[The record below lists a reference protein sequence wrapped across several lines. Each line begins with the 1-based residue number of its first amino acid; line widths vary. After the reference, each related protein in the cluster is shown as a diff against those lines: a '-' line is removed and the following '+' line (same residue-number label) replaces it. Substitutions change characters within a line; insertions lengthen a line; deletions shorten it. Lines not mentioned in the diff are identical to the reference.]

1 MEQEQ
6 KREARVKA
14 MRQMIL
20 SCKFKLEDSSE
31 DKSHVK
37 KDLSDFPK
45 EIKENSEDGG
55 TSSKKR
61 AKRRPSLLTGKNF
74 Q

>member
-14 MRQMIL
+14 IRQMIL
-20 SCKFKLEDSSE
+20 SCKRKLNGSSE

-37 KDLSDFPK
+37 EEPK
-45 EIKENSEDGG
+45 EMEEDFEIVMIQNV
-55 TSSKKR
+55 R
-61 AKRRPSLLTGKNF
+61 
-74 Q
+74 